1 MEVPDVP
8 GALHEILVKL
18 ADTDL
23 KAMLKKKRL
32 YLVLFLRMV
41 FCPAI
46 FMIILKL
53 TQVELWMADGQKLAL
68 TIFLAATS
76 PAATTITQFAQLY
89 DRDAQYA
96 GAINVVSTLCCIVT
110 MPLFVFLYELL

>member
-1 MEVPDVP
+1 MKGRNRSKIP
-8 GALHEILVKL
+8 GLVAL
-18 ADTDL
+18 
-23 KAMLKKKRL
+23 
-32 YLVLFLRMV
+32 
-41 FCPAI
+41 
-46 FMIILKL
+46 
-53 TQVELWMADGQKLAL
+53 LAL